1 MLHGVVF
8 AQRRRK
14 RMWPTG
20 VDEVGYGI
28 IQTLKI
34 VILQRRT
41 EDGVEIN
48 IVDESAFLEQVN

>member
-14 RMWPTG
+14 RMWPMG
-20 VDEVGYGI
+20 VDEVGYGS

-48 IVDESAFLEQVN
+48 IVDESAFLE